1 MFSVFEVKKE
11 ISICIAS
18 RYCYAQAA
26 RALRPRP
33 GLQLQDVL
41 QNALI
46 CFNDMPPTGVVL
58 PVVTGAGSCAA
69 LDPANPLLTSTTRIS
84 EWRR

>member
-1 MFSVFEVKKE
+1 LHREPVLLRANR
-11 ISICIAS
+11 AS
-18 RYCYAQAA
+18 ASASTWAYNYN
-26 RALRPRP
+26 
-33 GLQLQDVL
+33 DVL

-46 CFNDMPPTGVVL
+46 CFNDMPATGVVL
-58 PVVTGAGSCAA
+58 PLVTGAGSCAA

>member
-1 MFSVFEVKKE
+1 LRSKTKSRF
-11 ISICIAS
+11 AS
-18 RYCYAQAA
+18 RAGIVTPK
-26 RALRPRP
+26 PRERF
-33 GLQLQDVL
+33 GLDLAYNYNDVL

-46 CFNDMPPTGVVL
+46 CSNDMPPTGVVL
-58 PVVTGAGSCAA
+58 PLVTGAGSCAA